1 MRDLANENPGIAEI
15 TGNSPAVSSHKALN
29 FNLVSPHVLMRLAKR
44 LSDGATKYGSL
55 QWRQGIND
63 AEYVADRFNHTIQH
77 MLNFMVEG
85 NTKDDNLGAAMWG
98 LHCMMEVERLAPE
111 ALNKIVGVSNI
122 YGELATKMHNIEMAK
137 RNA

>member
-1 MRDLANENPGIAEI
+1 MRDLANESPTIAEI

-29 FNLVSPHVLMRLAKR
+29 FNLISPHVLMRLAKR
-44 LSDGATKYGSL
+44 LSDGATKYGGL

-63 AEYVADRFNHTIQH
+63 AEYVADRFNHTYQH
-77 MLNFMVEG
+77 ILNFMIEG
-85 NTKDDNLGAAMWG
+85 NTKDDNLGAALWG
-98 LHCMMEVERLAPE
+98 LHCLMEVERLSPE
-111 ALNKIVGVSNI
+111 ALNKIVGMSNI